1 MKGQEK
7 VMKKVCIVC
16 PIGCDLEIKEDN
28 NLKDGYGIK
37 GNKCDR
43 GYDYGI
49 TEMKNP
55 TRIVTSTI
63 KIKNLENVMLP
74 VKTTNGIPKEKM
86 FELMKL
92 INTMEIELPINQNDV
107 IVNNLFETD
116 INLVATRTM
125 LKA

>member
-1 MKGQEK
+1 MKGQGE
-7 VMKKVCIVC
+7 VINKVCIVC
-16 PIGCDLEIKEDN
+16 PIGCDLEIKENN
-28 NLKDGYGIK
+28 NLEDGYDIQ
-37 GNKCDR
+37 GNKCAR
-43 GYDYGI
+43 GYSYGI

-55 TRIVTSTI
+55 TRIITSTI

-86 FELMKL
+86 FELMKI

-107 IVNNLFETD
+107 IINNLFETD
-116 INLVATRTM
+116 VNLVATRTM